1 MAPGRKRVR
10 VQIHLL
16 EADVTVLKSAAAR
29 VGDNWQDRVRALIH
43 SGVTGD
49 APHDLYAWKFIVP
62 SHTPVPLPDDSTVR
76 FKGCLG
82 VAVAPT
88 ENAAREIVRNAA
100 RAMGW
105 DARWL
110 VQGCAT
116 VVRLDVTSPGLIC
129 YSMVE

>member
-1 MAPGRKRVR
+1 MSTKRVK

-16 EADVTVLKSAAAR
+16 ETDVAALKATAAR
-29 VGDNWQDRVRALIH
+29 AGDNWQDRVRALVH
-43 SGVTGD
+43 GGVTGD

-62 SHTPVPLPDDSTVR
+62 SHTYVPLPEDPATR

-82 VAVAPT
+82 VAVAAT
-88 ENAAREIVRNAA
+88 EGAAREIVRSAA

-116 VVRLDVTSPGLIC
+116 VVRLDVTAPGLIC
-129 YSMVE
+129 YSMTE